1 MPSDHSS
8 DGEDRATSPSDG
20 PTRSATRTRRGAT
33 KAGKELAQHG
43 QYCTFRL
50 AGLAI
55 GIDVRRVQEVLK
67 HDQMTPV
74 PLAPPE
80 VRGLINLR
88 GQIVTAIDLRHQLG
102 LGVDGQLTASVVV
115 RAGDEAVSL
124 LVEEVGD
131 VVEPSPDDYEPVPAA
146 VPARVRD
153 VVTGTFK
160 LAGMLLL
167 VLDPDRVITRLEAAS
182 GSSRQTRRST

>member
-1 MPSDHSS
+1 MSPDHDGDSRAQAAGPSDKP
-8 DGEDRATSPSDG
+8 GAPAPRRA
-20 PTRSATRTRRGAT
+20 SAR
-33 KAGKELAQHG
+33 AGKELAQHG
-43 QYCTFRL
+43 QYCTFRV
-50 AGLAI
+50 ANLAI
-55 GIDVRRVQEVLK
+55 GIDVRRVQEVLR

-74 PLAPPE
+74 PLVPPE

-88 GQIVTAIDLRHQLG
+88 GQIVTAVDLRRQLG
-102 LGVDGQLTASVVV
+102 LAVDGKLAASVVV

-131 VVEPSPDDYEPVPAA
+131 VVEPSPEDYEPVPAA
-146 VPARVRD
+146 VPARVRE

-167 VLDPDRVITRLEAAS
+167 VLDPDRVVSRLET
-182 GSSRQTRRST
+182 GTGPSRQVRRSA